1 MKFKILTLAALALL
15 PLQQAFSM
23 PIDRV
28 SVSVVDASGGTSA
41 PLLRKMGSSMQVVA
55 QQLLADKDT
64 EIVRLSEG
72 DYIRLLSEIGDRV
85 LTGYEISHTYMDL
98 GTTTHITLEI
108 YPWNNT
114 IENVD
119 LDIQFSGV
127 EPAAAKLL
135 EERMPELKND
145 LLYTIRGASVDASDW
160 AGGVL
165 RRIVRDEVER
175 TMPEFKAAVD
185 LVQEGDR
192 TVVQVVIYPVGQLVR
207 TVNYELRSEAIP
219 NLLLMKVKNKY
230 RVECDKMR
238 GFPVEYVKRNREEIT
253 ETITRQL
260 TDEPDVKLYH
270 LKPRVTI
277 TPGPDTDVEILLTS
291 NEYKIWFEGY
301 GDVGRKKDNLSG
313 KAHVGK
319 FLLHDHEIFGEAEVY
334 LNDMDWIFGAGY
346 TYHWGKSA
354 WTYARRIPKSEND
367 WKFEYYLGPRWR
379 LRTEHFSGSDR
390 NEYGVRYRI
399 HEFLSAE
406 AVYGGDEFYLRLIGN
421 L

>member
-1 MKFKILTLAALALL
+1 MNFKILTIAALALM

-23 PIDRV
+23 PID
-28 SVSVVDASGGTSA
+28 SVSVNVVDIRGDTSG

-55 QQLLADKDT
+55 KQILADKDT
-64 EIVRLSEG
+64 EIVRLSEV
-72 DYIRLLSEIGDRV
+72 DYTRLLTEIGDRV
-85 LTGYEISHTYMDL
+85 LTGYEISNTYMTL
-98 GTTTHITLEI
+98 GPTTYITLEI

-127 EPAAAKLL
+127 EPAAAELL
-135 EERMPELKND
+135 EERMPQLKND
-145 LLYTIRGASVDASDW
+145 LLYTISGASVDASDW
-160 AGGVL
+160 AVGVL
-165 RRIVRDEVER
+165 RRIVRDEVENAL
-175 TMPEFKAAVD
+175 PEFKAAVD

-207 TVNYELRSEAIP
+207 TINYELRSEAIP
-219 NLLLMKVKNKY
+219 NLLLMKLKNKY
-230 RVECDKMR
+230 RVECDKLR
-238 GFPVEYVKRNREEIT
+238 GLPVEHVKRNRDEIT
-253 ETITRQL
+253 GSLRAQL
-260 TDEPDVKLYH
+260 EDEADGKLYR
-270 LKPRVTI
+270 LKPKVSI

-301 GDVGRKKDNLSG
+301 GDVGRDKNNLSG
-313 KAHVGK
+313 KAHVGR
-319 FLLHDHEIFGEAEVY
+319 FLLTDHEVFGEAEVY
-334 LNDMDWIFGAGY
+334 LNDMDWIFGLGY

-379 LRTEHFSGSDR
+379 LRTEHFSGSNR
-390 NEYGVRYRI
+390 NEYGVRYHI

>member
-1 MKFKILTLAALALL
+1 MKFKILTLAALALM

-98 GTTTHITLEI
+98 GSTTHITLEI

-119 LDIQFSGV
+119 LDVQFSGV
-127 EPAAAKLL
+127 EPATAKLL

-165 RRIVRDEVER
+165 RRIVRDEIES
-175 TMPEFKAAVD
+175 TLPEFKAAVD

-207 TVNYELRSEAIP
+207 TINYELRSEAIP
-219 NLLLMKVKNKY
+219 NLLLMQVKNKY
-230 RVECDKMR
+230 RMECDKMR
-238 GFPVEYVKRNREEIT
+238 GLPVAHVKRNREEIT
-253 ETITRQL
+253 EMLTKQL
-260 TDEPDVKLYH
+260 AAEPDVKLYR

-277 TPGPDTDVEILLTS
+277 TPAPDTDVEILLTS

-319 FLLHDHEIFGEAEVY
+319 YLLHDHEIFGEAEVY